1 MKLYPV
7 ANTSI
12 AMLTCFFFALS
23 SVSIYANPNA
33 TQSQYYAEMKKTRED
48 LNDDTS
54 IYVYNKLMK
63 RELSRNSD
71 NDGVDFGV
79 HGMEIPAVK
88 STGDFQK
95 IDKAFELLSRTGV
108 NSLRSAETAWH
119 RVADAN
125 GDPTNFKEVD
135 FQLKEAKKYGMS
147 HNFLFGYPP
156 AKYTVANNKLSAVN
170 PKYYDKYKQY
180 LDVTLKHLAGYDV
193 KYAELGNEVDAPS
206 VWWMKSTPAM
216 YVNEMKM
223 LKEAIQASGQNIKT
237 VAFAATYSRSE
248 FKGGLDGGRR
258 FIDKSFKLGID
269 KYADAYSIHHY
280 VFGADNLPG
289 YMRDMA
295 DKNGGSN
302 KPILDTEQLDT
313 GSTGRYQS
321 NPYDLVKLFARGF
334 YFYDMKRVDYF
345 LAQDRFINGKLYYF
359 GLFDENWKP
368 KLRLLAYAMAVDA
381 MKGKHLLY
389 MASPQKDV
397 EAYVLQS
404 NANTKG
410 KKYTILMW
418 KNPPKNSPVTP
429 VTITGIKG
437 DVTIEQ
443 WNLDVENKS
452 DISQG
457 IKLDDKP
464 IAIYTNEKPDWQ
476 TVNKTSFSSKLP
488 AMAVSRSPMPN
499 DK

>member
-1 MKLYPV
+1 MKLYPTASFGAYNLACLFCIV
-7 ANTSI
+7 S
-12 AMLTCFFFALS
+12 ALP
-23 SVSIYANPNA
+23 VSAKADA
-33 TQSQYYAEMKKTRED
+33 TQAQYYTEMKKTREG
-48 LNDDTS
+48 LSDDTS
-54 IYVYNKLMK
+54 TYVYNKLMK
-63 RELSRNSD
+63 RALSHSSD

-79 HGMEIPAVK
+79 HGMELPAVK
-88 STGDFQK
+88 STGDLK
-95 IDKAFELLSRTGV
+95 AIDKAFELLSRAGV

-156 AKYTVANNKLSAVN
+156 AKYTVSHNKLSAVD
-170 PKYYDKYKQY
+170 PKYYDKYKNY
-180 LDVTLKHLAGYDV
+180 LNVTLKHLAGYDV

-206 VWWMKSTPAM
+206 VWWIKSTPAM

-258 FIDKSFKLGID
+258 FVDKSFKLGID

-289 YMRDMA
+289 YMRDIA
-295 DKNGGSN
+295 NKYGGDN

-313 GSTGRYQS
+313 ASTGRYQS

-334 YFYDMKRVDYF
+334 YFYDMKRVDYY
-345 LAQDRFINGKLYYF
+345 LAQDRFLNGKLYYF

-397 EAYVLQS
+397 EAYVLQA
-404 NANTKG
+404 NPNTKG

-418 KNPPKNSPVTP
+418 KNPPQNARVTP
-429 VTITGIKG
+429 ATVTGIRG
-437 DVTIEQ
+437 NVSIEQ
-443 WNLDVENKS
+443 WNLDVENKV

-457 IKLDDKP
+457 IKVDDKP
-464 IAIYTNEKPDWQ
+464 IAIYTDEKPDWQ
-476 TVNKTSFSSKLP
+476 TVNKSSFAAKLP
-488 AMAVSRSPMPN
+488 AVAVSRSPMPN